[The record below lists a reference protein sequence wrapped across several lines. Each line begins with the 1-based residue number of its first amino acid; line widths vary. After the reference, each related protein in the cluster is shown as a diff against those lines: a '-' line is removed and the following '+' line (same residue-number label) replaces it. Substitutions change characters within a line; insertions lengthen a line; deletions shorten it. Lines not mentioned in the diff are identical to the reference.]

1 MNTSAYIE
9 EARIGKLYQTPM
21 LMTVHIVTPVMM
33 RIMPLT
39 INLDKWGVNKLF
51 QTSDEVIIREL
62 KVYVDDG

>member
-1 MNTSAYIE
+1 
-9 EARIGKLYQTPM
+9 
-21 LMTVHIVTPVMM
+21 MTVQIVTPGMM